1 MKTTATT
8 GKVQAVTPQQCKRY
22 QQLKQFSND
31 LDRLPDAREART
43 NKLRPAPQDLLPM
56 VF

>member
-1 MKTTATT
+1 MKTKTET
-8 GKVQAVTPQQCKRY
+8 GKVQPVNPQQCKLY
-22 QQLKQFSND
+22 QQLLHFTND

-43 NKLRPAPQDLLPM
+43 NKLRPAPQYMLPM